1 MPHFNPDVRL
11 SEIVIKEP
19 SIIPVLN
26 RFGITLGTGD
36 MTLRETSDSHRLDPD
51 FLLSIINTY
60 SDDEYFPEQALKSV
74 QVSTI
79 VDYLTKTHNY
89 YTRFQIPNIE
99 RHFDALL
106 HTSSDNSNLSLMR
119 RFFESVK
126 KQLLV
131 NIEQDAQQLFPTLLE
146 GKEIDDTGLFSQS
159 PVAELLTDLK
169 NMFII
174 HLTGNYDLN
183 LAYAV
188 IVAIITLENDIRKNN
203 RIRDRILLGQYKR
216 NDQ

>member
-79 VDYLTKTHNY
+79 
-89 YTRFQIPNIE
+89 
-99 RHFDALL
+99 
-106 HTSSDNSNLSLMR
+106 
-119 RFFESVK
+119 
-126 KQLLV
+126 
-131 NIEQDAQQLFPTLLE
+131 
-146 GKEIDDTGLFSQS
+146 
-159 PVAELLTDLK
+159 
-169 NMFII
+169 
-174 HLTGNYDLN
+174 
-183 LAYAV
+183 
-188 IVAIITLENDIRKNN
+188 
-203 RIRDRILLGQYKR
+203 
-216 NDQ
+216 